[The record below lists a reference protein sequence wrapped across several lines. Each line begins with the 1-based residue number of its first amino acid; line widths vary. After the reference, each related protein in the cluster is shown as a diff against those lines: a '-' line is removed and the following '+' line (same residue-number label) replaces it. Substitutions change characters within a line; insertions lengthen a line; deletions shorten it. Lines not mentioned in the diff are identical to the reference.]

1 MSSIISILHS
11 YHLIRED
18 VSHKI
23 SYLYFSIQKPTYEQK
38 QPVYTYIGMFLVTA
52 LLGYIAVY
60 LFVQQDINNTM
71 GLPDY
76 VLDHFVKVSELVE
89 MGKVVVE
96 THIYD
101 SRKFEL

>member
-1 MSSIISILHS
+1 
-11 YHLIRED
+11 
-18 VSHKI
+18 
-23 SYLYFSIQKPTYEQK
+23 
-38 QPVYTYIGMFLVTA
+38 MFLVTA

>member
-1 MSSIISILHS
+1 
-11 YHLIRED
+11 
-18 VSHKI
+18 
-23 SYLYFSIQKPTYEQK
+23 
-38 QPVYTYIGMFLVTA
+38 MFLVAA

-60 LFVQQDINNTM
+60 LSVQQDINNSM

-76 VLDHFVKVSELVE
+76 VFDHFVKVSEVVE
-89 MGKVVVE
+89 VGKVFVE